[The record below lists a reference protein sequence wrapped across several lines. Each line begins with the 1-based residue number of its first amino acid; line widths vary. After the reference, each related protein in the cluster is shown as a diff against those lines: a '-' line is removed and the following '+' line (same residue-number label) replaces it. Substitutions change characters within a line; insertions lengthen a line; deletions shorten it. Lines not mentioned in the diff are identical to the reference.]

1 MTKAEIRLSVL
12 RTQVVALEEYG
23 FHVFLWRWWHRDGFG
38 FRHKRVV
45 HL

>member
-23 FHVFLWRWWHRDGFG
+23 FHVFLWRHRDGFG
-38 FRHKRVV
+38 FRQKRVV